1 MKLRSLLFPIAGAAL
16 CAGGYLA
23 GQGPQPRVFEL
34 RTYTTHPGKLPDLVA
49 RFRNHTTRLF
59 EKHGMV
65 NIGYWIPADEP
76 LKSNT
81 LIYIVAHKDR
91 AAAGG
96 PGTPSARIPPGSRF
110 ATRARRTAGSIRE
123 SNPST
128 SIRSISQGCDR
139 SRRPRLSAWRRAPPD
154 RTAQGAGTT
163 VTPPSVT
170 W

>member
-91 AAAGG
+91 AAAQRSWDAFRADPAWIKVRDESEKNG
-96 PGTPSARIPPGSRF
+96 RINQRV
-110 ATRARRTAGSIRE
+110 E
-123 SNPST
+123 SVYLDPVDFSGL
-128 SIRSISQGCDR
+128 R
-139 SRRPRLSAWRRAPPD
+139 
-154 RTAQGAGTT
+154 
-163 VTPPSVT
+163 
-170 W
+170 

>member
-23 GQGPQPRVFEL
+23 GQGSQPRVFEL

-91 AAAGG
+91 AAAQRSWDAFRADPAWIKVRDESEKNG
-96 PGTPSARIPPGSRF
+96 RINQRV
-110 ATRARRTAGSIRE
+110 E
-123 SNPST
+123 SVYLDPVDFSGL
-128 SIRSISQGCDR
+128 R
-139 SRRPRLSAWRRAPPD
+139 
-154 RTAQGAGTT
+154 
-163 VTPPSVT
+163 
-170 W
+170 